1 MKKVLKHLKNNA
13 AIYLVLIACI
23 VVVLIAVFYKTKDE
37 LKEVDVSLF
46 EVVDLDKAIK
56 LYDDNEAKI
65 LIISNNTDQTTVNY
79 VGYVQYSMI
88 TNGYKPYFM
97 YQEDINFKKD
107 KDKVEKFNELLELNV
122 NYNGKSIS
130 LADCLKED
138 IVPITV
144 IIKNKKT
151 IYGFIGTLNT
161 STLDSLAQAYGIGDK
176 NMYQPE
182 DE

>member
-1 MKKVLKHLKNNA
+1 MKKVLKHLKSNA

-23 VVVLIAVFYKTKDE
+23 VVLLIALLYKPKEE

-56 LYDDNEAKI
+56 LYNDNEAKI
-65 LIISNNTDQTTVNY
+65 LIISNNLDQTTVSY
-79 VGYVQYSMI
+79 VGYIKYSMI
-88 TNGYKPYFM
+88 TNGYKPYFL
-97 YQEDINFKKD
+97 YQEDIDFKKD
-107 KDKVEKFNELLELNV
+107 KDKVEQFGELLELNV
-122 NYNGKSIS
+122 NNNGTSKP
-130 LADCLKED
+130 LVEWLKEGT
-138 IVPITV
+138 VPITV

-176 NMYQPE
+176 NRYMPE
-182 DE
+182 E